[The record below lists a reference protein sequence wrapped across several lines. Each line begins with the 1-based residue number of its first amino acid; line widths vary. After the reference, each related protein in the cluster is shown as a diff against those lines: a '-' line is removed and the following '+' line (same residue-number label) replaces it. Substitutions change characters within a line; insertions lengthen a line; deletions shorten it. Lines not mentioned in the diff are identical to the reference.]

1 MNSNHPEIVE
11 EVELRRFQLSISLLR
26 VYNYYRVFIGTLL
39 LLVFLQNL
47 ADSPLGEL
55 NPAYF
60 LSTIL
65 SYIGINLVI
74 SLMVPGLPERLFKR
88 QGIPFLIVL
97 LDNLALGMLMYYS
110 GGISSGLAIFML
122 LSVAA
127 GAILLTG
134 RANTLIAAVASIIV
148 LYEEFYLSL
157 SAPDLHDD
165 YFIAGVMGILYF
177 SVSVTIQYLSNRLRR
192 TEILSLTRAVEV
204 EDLERVNRSI
214 IQRMRT
220 GLILVNSDNKVRM
233 INQSAKSLV
242 GYARSTD
249 VVNELP
255 GQLFEHI
262 GAWRENTTTRIQ
274 PFHIRSNTP
283 EILVNFSAVRTDDVN
298 SDVVI
303 FLEDTADMQQQA
315 QQLKLAELGR
325 LSANIAH
332 EIRNPLGAISHAAQL
347 LGESSNLDE
356 ADSRLTEIIHNHC
369 RRMNDVV
376 ENVLD
381 LSRRNQPNPVRLN
394 LLGWLEDFVDQFTE
408 SDQNDAKIR
417 VKVEPA
423 NTEIRMDAS
432 QLSQIITNLVQNG
445 LRYSMIGE
453 SGNTVLLEG
462 GLDEATDRPY
472 LNVIDYG
479 PGVDEAQL
487 KNLFEPFFT
496 TEASGTGLGLY
507 LSRELSEANQAR
519 LTYSSHKDGG
529 GCFRVT
535 FAHPDR
541 ITA

>member
-1 MNSNHPEIVE
+1 
-11 EVELRRFQLSISLLR
+11 LLR

-60 LSTIL
+60 LTTIL
-65 SYIGINLVI
+65 TYIGFNLII
-74 SLMVPGLPERLFKR
+74 SVMIPGLPEHLFRR
-88 QGIPFLIVL
+88 QGIPFLIVF
-97 LDNLALGMLMYYS
+97 LDNIALGMLMYYS

-122 LSVAA
+122 LAVAA

-134 RANTLIAAVASIIV
+134 RANTLIAAIASIIV

-177 SVSVTIQYLSNRLRR
+177 SISISIQYLSNRLRR

-220 GLILVNSDNKVRM
+220 GLILVNSYDEVRM
-233 INQSAKSLV
+233 INQSAKSLL
-242 GYARSTD
+242 GFARSTD
-249 VVNELP
+249 IVDRLP
-255 GQLFEHI
+255 GQLFDHLET
-262 GAWRENTTTRIQ
+262 WRENILTRIP
-274 PFHIRSNTP
+274 PFHIRPNTP
-283 EILVNFSAVRTDDVN
+283 EILVNFSAVRTDDVS

-347 LGESSNLDE
+347 LGESSNLDQ

-369 RRMNDVV
+369 KRMNNVV

-381 LSRRNQPNPVRLN
+381 LSRRNQPSPVRLN
-394 LLGWLEDFVDQFTE
+394 LLNWLETFVEQFTE
-408 SDQNDAKIR
+408 TDQNNASIEIQ
-417 VKVEPA
+417 VEPA

-432 QLSQIITNLVQNG
+432 QLSQILTNLVQNG
-445 LRYSMIGE
+445 LRYSE
-453 SGNTVLLEG
+453 KSGNGNSVLLEG

-472 LNVIDYG
+472 LNVIDFG
-479 PGVDEAQL
+479 SGVDEAQID
-487 KNLFEPFFT
+487 NLFEPFFT

-519 LTYSSHKDGG
+519 LNYTAHKDGG

>member
-1 MNSNHPEIVE
+1 M
-11 EVELRRFQLSISLLR
+11 SLLR
-26 VYNYYRVFIGTLL
+26 VYNYYRVFIGSLL

-60 LSTIL
+60 LTTIL
-65 SYIGINLVI
+65 SYIGVNLLI
-74 SLMVPGLPERLFKR
+74 SLMVPGLPERWFNR

-97 LDNLALGMLMYYS
+97 MDNIALGMLMYYS

-122 LSVAA
+122 LAVAA

-177 SVSVTIQYLSNRLRR
+177 SISVIIQYLSNRLRR

-204 EDLERVNRSI
+204 EDLERANRSI

-220 GLILVNSDNKVRM
+220 GLILVNSEDKVRM
-233 INQSAKSLV
+233 INQSAKSLL

-255 GQLFEHI
+255 NKLFNHLST
-262 GAWRENTTTRIQ
+262 WRGDTSIRTQ
-274 PFHIRSNTP
+274 PFQIRHNTP
-283 EILVNFSAVRTDDVN
+283 EILVNFSAVRTGDAS
-298 SDVVI
+298 SDVVV
-303 FLEDTADMQQQA
+303 FLEDTTDMQQQA

-347 LGESSNLDE
+347 LGESSNLDQ

-369 RRMNDVV
+369 RRMNLVV

-381 LSRRNQPNPVRLN
+381 LSRRNQPSPVRLN
-394 LLGWLEDFVDQFTE
+394 LLQWVEGFVKQFLE
-408 SDQNDAKIR
+408 SDQNGADIQI
-417 VKVEPA
+417 KVQPST
-423 NTEIRMDAS
+423 TEIRMDAS
-432 QLSQIITNLVQNG
+432 QLSQIVTNLVQNG
-445 LRYSMIGE
+445 LRYSMIGNNRN
-453 SGNTVLLEG
+453 SVILEG

-472 LNVIDYG
+472 LSVIDFG
-479 PGVDEAQL
+479 HGVDDAQL
-487 KNLFEPFFT
+487 DNLFEPFFT
-496 TEASGTGLGLY
+496 TEESGTGLGLY

-519 LTYSSHKDGG
+519 LDYSRHKNGG